1 MAMII
6 SVGLQK
12 GGTGKSTTS
21 SLIAYLLSLKH
32 KVLAVDMDGQ
42 GNLTQLLSG
51 IEDIT
56 EIEGTVHDAIWEE
69 DASPYILRV
78 NDTLHVLP
86 GDENVNTLGPHF
98 HITIPERGGHY
109 ALVLKNALDKVS
121 HLYDYIIIDNPPAL
135 GELSV
140 CSLTASDCVVV
151 MFETSK
157 FSHSSLHSYMKTI
170 QAVQKVNPKLKV
182 AGILRAMIDNR
193 RVDNK
198 YYAELIQ
205 EEFGDLVFKTIIQRT
220 AVVGRLPAFGIFG
233 NAEMK
238 QVIKQ
243 YDPFFKEL
251 MKNVQSIRSET
262 AKN

>member
-1 MAMII
+1 MATVI

-21 SLIAYLLSLKH
+21 SLIAYFLSLKH

-42 GNLTQLLSG
+42 GNLTQLLTG

-56 EIEGTVHDAIWEE
+56 EIQGTVHDAIWDE
-69 DASPYILRV
+69 DATPYIMRI

-98 HITIPERGGHY
+98 HITIPKRGGHY
-109 ALVLKNALDKVS
+109 AVTLKEALDKVS
-121 HLYDYIIIDNPPAL
+121 DSYDYIIIDNPPAL

-157 FSHSSLHSYMKTI
+157 FAHSSLHSYMKTI
-170 QAVQKVNPKLKV
+170 EAVQNVNPKLKV

-198 YYAELIQ
+198 YYAELIK

-233 NAEMK
+233 NSELNK
-238 QVIKQ
+238 VIKQ
-243 YDPFFKEL
+243 YEPFFKEL
-251 MKNVQSIRSET
+251 MKNVKSIQRES
-262 AKN
+262 AKV